1 MSPPQAKRNPYHSRL
16 RAEQAAATS
25 RLVLDAAT
33 RLFVGRGYAGTSI
46 DAIADEAGVGRS
58 TVFTAAGG
66 KPWLLK
72 TAYDRAIAGDDEPIP
87 VREREHA
94 LRLFE
99 MTDPS
104 TIVDAYARFIAGAA
118 QRVSAIYEVV
128 RSAAGSDE
136 EVDQLWADI
145 GEQRLVGAGQIV
157 ELIAKNGGLRKGLTT
172 PRARDIVWIYNDP
185 GLHHA
190 LVINRGWSQK
200 RYRDW
205 ITDNLRHNLLDS
217 PPVRARGRGTG

>member
-1 MSPPQAKRNPYHSRL
+1 MSPTRAKRNPYRSRL
-16 RAEQAAATS
+16 RTEQAAATS
-25 RLVLDAAT
+25 QLILDAAT
-33 RLFVGRGYAGTSI
+33 RLFLGRGYAATSI

-58 TVFTAAGG
+58 TVFTSAGG

-72 TAYDRAIAGDDEPIP
+72 TAYDRAVAGDDEPIP
-87 VREREHA
+87 VRERPHA

-104 TIVDAYARFIAGAA
+104 MIVDAYARFVSGAA

-128 RSAAGSDE
+128 RSAAGSDD
-136 EVDQLWADI
+136 EVDNLWADI
-145 GEQRLVGAGQIV
+145 GEQRLIGAGQIV
-157 ELIAKNGGLRKGLTT
+157 DLIAKNGGLRKGLTAL
-172 PRARDIVWIYNDP
+172 RARDIVWIYNDP

-190 LVINRGWSQK
+190 LVTSRGWSQK

-205 ITDNLRHNLLDS
+205 ITDNLHHNLLGN
-217 PPVRARGRGTG
+217 PLVRGR